1 MSEITNPSQTSLAL
15 PQSFL
20 AELAVH
26 AKDAAAKERP
36 SAGRIS
42 LKGGLSYDGTP
53 VPGNKL
59 EVVIVGGAYRNVLYK
74 SRYDPDNIVNPDCF
88 ALSVEDEDMKPHEN
102 VANPEHETCKGCP
115 MAEWGS
121 NPAGGRGK
129 ACKETRRLVL
139 LPANNLSSAD
149 AIKASEMAVLDIP
162 VTSVKNYRN
171 LVNVVAST
179 LNLPVYAV
187 VVLVEWLPDP
197 KTQIKLSFTPLR
209 VAGDEEI
216 VRAIMARKDEATR
229 LATIPYDTKEEA
241 DEQPVK
247 APTSTKKKF

>member
-1 MSEITNPSQTSLAL
+1 MTEVTNPNQTALAL

-20 AELAVH
+20 TELAVH

-36 SAGRIS
+36 SAGRLS

-74 SRYDPDNIVNPDCF
+74 GRYDPDNITSPDCF
-88 ALSVEDEDMKPHEN
+88 ALAVEDEDMRPHEN
-102 VANPEHETCKGCP
+102 VLNPENDTCKGCP

-121 NPAGGRGK
+121 SPTGGRGK

-139 LPANNLSSAD
+139 LPANNLASAD
-149 AIKASEMAVLDIP
+149 AIKGSEMAILDIP

-171 LVNVVAST
+171 LVNVVAGT

-187 VVLVEWLPDP
+187 IVLVEWSPDP
-197 KTQIKLSFTPLR
+197 KTQIKVTFTPLR

-216 VRAIMARKDEATR
+216 IRAIMARREEATR
-229 LATIPYDTKEEA
+229 LATIPYDSKEPE